1 MIERETRPRSF
12 SDVWQKLH
20 PDSNEVTAVEAA
32 EILELDRSTIQKRLI
47 KGKGAK
53 GRKIQVGKREYWVVE
68 IDSLAPPNFSERPKE
83 ERPIPKEQGDS
94 ESHLERARRKAG
106 LDDEWITV
114 SRAARESGLERS
126 TIYRRL
132 KKGRGAIGRKI
143 GRDWLVKK
151 DSLVPCY
158 FRQRS
163 EESET
168 G

>member
-1 MIERETRPRSF
+1 MIEQETRRSF

-20 PDSNEVTAVEAA
+20 PDSNEVTVVEAA
-32 EILELDRSTIQKRLI
+32 EILELDRGTIQKRLI

-68 IDSLAPPNFSERPKE
+68 KDSLEPPYLKQRQ
-83 ERPIPKEQGDS
+83 EQGGVQEPAQREK
-94 ESHLERARRKAG
+94 ESHLDRARRKAG
-106 LDDEWITV
+106 LGDEWITV
-114 SRAARESGLERS
+114 SKAARESGLERS
-126 TIYRRL
+126 TIYIRL